1 MSALKTSTALLLAAA
16 LLFQAAC
23 TAETQEDEA
32 RKAAEREQKRRRDI
46 SWKEQVK
53 LQDGRVILIRRTL
66 HARFTRDELSDRG
79 GYETIGQDIEVLDAA
94 GLDVPPKWS
103 DKWKPMILDKDP
115 DGTWFMVVT
124 LSKCFPDWQAVLPYR
139 KYRAVNGKWEQVE
152 YVKIER
158 AKQPLTEENFDLSLI
173 GREANMTWLVRYAGM
188 PETLYLRDKPF
199 HPQDD
204 GTPSYKRRITTGMT
218 SSCSQ

>member
-66 HARFTRDELSDRG
+66 HARFTSEELSDRG
-79 GYETIGQDIEVLDAA
+79 GYETIGQDVEVLDAA

-124 LSKCFPDWQAVLPYR
+124 LSKCFPDWQSTFPYR
-139 KYRAVNGKWEQVE
+139 KYRVE
-152 YVKIER
+152 
-158 AKQPLTEENFDLSLI
+158 I
-173 GREANMTWLVRYAGM
+173 GRAHV
-188 PETLYLRDKPF
+188 
-199 HPQDD
+199 
-204 GTPSYKRRITTGMT
+204 
-218 SSCSQ
+218 

>member
-23 TAETQEDEA
+23 TAETPEDEA

-53 LQDGRVILIRRTL
+53 LQDGRVILIRHTV

-94 GLDVPPKWS
+94 GLDMPPKWS

-158 AKQPLTEENFDLSLI
+158 ATQPLTEENFDLSLI
-173 GREANMTWLVRYAGM
+173 GRAANINWLVRYTGM

-204 GTPSYKRRITTGMT
+204 GTPSESRRIMTGI
-218 SSCSQ
+218 SSTCT